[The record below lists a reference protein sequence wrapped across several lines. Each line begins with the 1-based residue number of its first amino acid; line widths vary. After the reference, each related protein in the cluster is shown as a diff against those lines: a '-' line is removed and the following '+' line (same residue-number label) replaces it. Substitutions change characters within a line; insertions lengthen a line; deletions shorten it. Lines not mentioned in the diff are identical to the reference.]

1 MKKIS
6 NLAGIV
12 AAAALLCGISACDNS
27 ETITMTSAKIEMV
40 GDPIVTDKAAIF
52 QWKDSVANGAIVI
65 TRQAPSEEEITL
77 YKDGWILNGFV
88 DRVSYDNL
96 LKAGVE
102 YTYRFYNKSDVS
114 AARTTEYTLE
124 KKYSCVERKVTFP
137 SIAPAGTKLAP
148 ITKEQ
153 VTISKSE
160 VNGHNYVSIYVDEKE
175 AHPYIDMLD
184 KTTGEK
190 KTISKNGW
198 ETTDLYKDEIGGI
211 EPFEYNPSHDYEITV
226 GKWWREDSQNSG
238 SGHDSERYYD
248 NADTAISFDLPAT
261 VAEENDVRF
270 NINSWDGTFKVYWNG
285 KKDSKYEISFEAFD
299 NKDEPVT
306 LKSFTIV
313 DDKITRDNFFNCL
326 ATGKLSDLIDTTKLD
341 TVKTAKATVKEM
353 VTGKTASESVAEYE
367 IHASY
372 TTYTQLNGYYEYKDN
387 NRIRHIDDLNV
398 NRDSEQNEDG
408 YYNYYAVVTL
418 EGYNL
423 PATAKLYYRKTWD
436 TNLYSEVTGGLK
448 KDAEGRLTA
457 KVPVDYYS
465 NYDFKAVVT
474 MDNAK
479 WYDWEEGK
487 TEEVAE
493 KKSWNYNYND

>member
-52 QWKDSVANGAIVI
+52 QWKDSLTNKDIVI

-261 VAEENDVRF
+261 KSGSISFWISDYSDYFSATW
-270 NINSWDGTFKVYWNG
+270 SG
-285 KKDSKYEISFEAFD
+285 KKENTYEVSFEAFD
-299 NKDEPVT
+299 NQGKAVT
-306 LKSFTIV
+306 LKKSKLAAADIKN
-313 DDKITRDNFFNCL
+313 DAFNNYEV
-326 ATGKLSDLIDTTKLD
+326 TGKISDLIDTA
-341 TVKTAKATVKEM
+341 KTAKTIKMILKETAADKTVYE
-353 VTGKTASESVAEYE
+353 SESRERE
-367 IHASY
+367 IPAQY
-372 TTYTQLNGYYEYKDN
+372 TSYTQLKRDYYYDEYN
-387 NRIRHIDDLNV
+387 NLISYISDLEV
-398 NRDSEQNEDG
+398 YSHSEENEDG
-408 YYNYYAVVTL
+408 YYNRYAIVTL
-418 EGYNL
+418 KGHNL
-423 PATAKLYYRKTWD
+423 PATAKLYYKKTWD
-436 TNLYSEVTGGLK
+436 TNLYTEVTGGLK
-448 KDAEGRLTA
+448 KDADGNLTA
-457 KVPVDYYS
+457 KVS
-465 NYDFKAVVT
+465 I
-474 MDNAK
+474 
-479 WYDWEEGK
+479 
-487 TEEVAE
+487 
-493 KKSWNYNYND
+493 